1 MLRRCVAAT
10 VSFQKN
16 REAQRCV
23 VVCVV
28 IHHCWWVLGA
38 ETAWFMRDDYSQ
50 QNFMGCDRGI
60 FPGSFD
66 GRINA
71 DQWFCGGFFHCH
83 LRLSEGIQWDSLIFR
98 IDTCQR
104 CFNDFDVPIFEKSR
118 PCSQCCRA
126 YFQRSQIW
134 DGAFPDFPVGWFQG
148 FNPTD
153 GHGNHRGIWSL
164 LLVYY
169 CTIEQYIY
177 IYPWCP
183 LIYCGMIII
192 HDPWS
197 NDREF
202 WLSAFCIFCINGTG
216 WWRLDVDA
224 VEGCPINWKNWRLDH
239 WEHLSMDWFSRE
251 NRKTG
256 NQSYFPINYGVFL

>member
-164 LLVYY
+164 LLLLYY

-177 IYPWCP
+177 IYTLDVPWY
-183 LIYCGMIII
+183 IVGWSSSMI
-192 HDPWS
+192 HGVMTGNFGS
-197 NDREF
+197 Q
-202 WLSAFCIFCINGTG
+202 LSAFSASTERDDGG
-216 WWRLDVDA
+216 WTLTQLRDA
-224 VEGCPINWKNWRLDH
+224 L
-239 WEHLSMDWFSRE
+239 
-251 NRKTG
+251 
-256 NQSYFPINYGVFL
+256 